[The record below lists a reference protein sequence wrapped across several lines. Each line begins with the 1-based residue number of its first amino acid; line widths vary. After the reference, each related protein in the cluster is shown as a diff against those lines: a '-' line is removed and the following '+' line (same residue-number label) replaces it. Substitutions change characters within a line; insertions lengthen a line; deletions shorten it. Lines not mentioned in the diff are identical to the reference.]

1 MIEISTSILTVEKGK
16 ESETFFALEKSKTDY
31 FHIDVMDGKFVE
43 KDTYQKMLEYSSYI
57 KRISNLPMDVH
68 LMVEDVET
76 GIEVFSAVEP
86 NIITFHLEACKSKE
100 EVMNYIRLIKEKG
113 ARVGISVKPNTP
125 IEDVYEFLPYIHMCL
140 VMTVEPG
147 KGGQTLITDM
157 LEKIETLKKY
167 IDDQNLEI
175 DIEVDGGIN
184 LKTAPKVKNAG
195 ANILVAGTAILM
207 ASDYKV
213 IIDELRNFEK

>member
-1 MIEISTSILTVEKGK
+1 MIEVSTSILTVEKGN
-16 ESETFFALEKSKTDY
+16 EAEVFFALEKSKTDY

-43 KDTYQKMLEYSSYI
+43 KDTYQKMIEYSSYI

-86 NIITFHLEACKSKE
+86 NIITFHLEACTNKE
-100 EVMNYIRLIKEKG
+100 EVMKNIQAIKEKG
-113 ARVGISVKPNTP
+113 ARVGIAIKPNTP

-147 KGGQTLITDM
+147 QGGQTLITDM
-157 LEKIETLKKY
+157 LDKISILKTH
-167 IDDQNLEI
+167 IERHNLEI

-184 LKTAPKVKNAG
+184 LKTAQRVKDAG

-213 IIDELRNFEK
+213 IIDELRN

>member
-1 MIEISTSILTVEKGK
+1 
-16 ESETFFALEKSKTDY
+16 
-31 FHIDVMDGKFVE
+31 
-43 KDTYQKMLEYSSYI
+43 
-57 KRISNLPMDVH
+57 
-68 LMVEDVET
+68 MVKDVET

-86 NIITFHLEACKSKE
+86 NIITFHLEACKDKE
-100 EVMNYIRLIKEKG
+100 DVMKNIQLIKEKG
-113 ARVGISVKPNTP
+113 SRVGIAIKPETP
-125 IEDVYEFLPYIHMCL
+125 IEEVYEYLPYVHMCL

-157 LEKIETLKKY
+157 LAKISELKSY
-167 IDDQNLEI
+167 IERKGLEI

-184 LKTAPKVKNAG
+184 LKTAPRVKNAG

-213 IIDELRNFEK
+213 IIDELKEEN